1 MQMRQ
6 PSRAKVNLYTCA
18 NRMGIAVESV
28 GVRRRVPALDILSC
42 MFPKTFSFYV
52 FSTFLSMLSVSFFL
66 CYQ

>member
-28 GVRRRVPALDILSC
+28 GVGRRVPALDL
-42 MFPKTFSFYV
+42 FE
-52 FSTFLSMLSVSFFL
+52 LHVSKNFFFL
-66 CYQ
+66 CYQYTSHSQPRVF